1 MPYVRSQ
8 KVSTLNTPTFSN
20 TLLYRTIPRV
30 SNRTNAHSVRMLLR
44 AITKRYCRC
53 KKEGKIRKYNLIEVD
68 LRHKLFNKQTVCHAA
83 MRVFLMCS
91 RKTFLSSNKFT
102 SINVFS
108 NKFHNNIGILT
119 NGSVIVRTGLIENP
133 LESKLLLII
142 GFKFTLKANV
152 F

>member
-1 MPYVRSQ
+1 MGWF
-8 KVSTLNTPTFSN
+8 NTEP
-20 TLLYRTIPRV
+20 
-30 SNRTNAHSVRMLLR
+30 A
-44 AITKRYCRC
+44 
-53 KKEGKIRKYNLIEVD
+53 KKEE
-68 LRHKLFNKQTVCHAA
+68 A
-83 MRVFLMCS
+83 MRVPCGHACFFMCS